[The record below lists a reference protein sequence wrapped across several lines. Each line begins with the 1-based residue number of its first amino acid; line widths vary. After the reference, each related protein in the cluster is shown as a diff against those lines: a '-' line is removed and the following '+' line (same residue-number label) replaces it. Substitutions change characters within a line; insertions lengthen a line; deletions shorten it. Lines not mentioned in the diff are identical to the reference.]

1 MISRI
6 ASLFLLCLSLVQTGI
21 GSYADH
27 TSLGGTL
34 YLVNRTYRLTQA
46 YEPDDLVELNVRKLT
61 SGIQLRRE
69 AAGMLEELFNA
80 AKEMKMTLVAVSGY
94 RSYDR
99 QDAIFRRKQ
108 RTSESLEKAM
118 LLVAPPG
125 ASEHQLGLAL
135 DIARRDSANLNGA
148 FGKSK
153 EGLWLKE
160 NAHHFGFIIRY
171 KAEWTA
177 ITGYADEPWHIRYV
191 GKEHA
196 QAIYSLNIPLETYV
210 EKLAIQAFGEYFT
223 DD

>member
-6 ASLFLLCLSLVQTGI
+6 AALFLMCLNLLQAGI
-21 GSYADH
+21 ASYADQ

-46 YEPDDLVELNVRKLT
+46 YEPDDLVTVNVRKLS

-69 AAGMLEELFNA
+69 AAGQLEEMFNA
-80 AKEMKMTLVAVSGY
+80 AKDKKIILVAVSGY
-94 RSYDR
+94 RSFNR
-99 QDAIFRRKQ
+99 QKAIFSRKQ
-108 RTSESLEKAM
+108 KTSGSTEKAM

-125 ASEHQLGLAL
+125 ASEHQLGLAM
-135 DIARRDSANLNGA
+135 DIARRDSSNLNGA

-153 EGLWLKE
+153 EGQWVRE
-160 NAHHFGFIIRY
+160 NAHLFGFIIRY
-171 KAEWTA
+171 KEEWTG

-196 QAIYSLNIPLETYV
+196 QAIHALNVPLETYV
-210 EKLAIQAFGEYFT
+210 ENLALQSFGEYYA
-223 DD
+223 DE